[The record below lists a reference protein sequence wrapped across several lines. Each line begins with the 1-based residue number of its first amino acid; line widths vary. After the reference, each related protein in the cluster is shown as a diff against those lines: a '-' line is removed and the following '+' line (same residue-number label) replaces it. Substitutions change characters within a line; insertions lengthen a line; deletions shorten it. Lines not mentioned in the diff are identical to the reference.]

1 MTPMDNTGRA
11 RHRRHLSVLG
21 AIVLTVG
28 TGCSAVQ
35 TIALADD
42 GSGTAS
48 TSITID
54 PVFAAYLTDLYA
66 GMGATNAESLFDL
79 EAIRTSLSAQ
89 PGISVG
95 EIRSP
100 APAELEIDFAF
111 ASVDALLRLQGQR
124 VAPFLRFERTEAFR
138 RVAGAVDRESIEHF
152 VTIAGIDPFLTES
165 LLPPERDMSEEE
177 YRDHLAWAFEEYAED
192 RPLDI
197 VFRDSRVVTIVTP
210 AGPIIQVRGGEIS
223 NGGARYVT
231 PLIEAVTATRPLE
244 YSLVY
249 AAAAR

>member
-1 MTPMDNTGRA
+1 MDAT
-11 RHRRHLSVLG
+11 RRLRRYLSVL
-21 AIVLTVG
+21 APLFLILG

-35 TIALADD
+35 TISLADD

-66 GMGATNAESLFDL
+66 GMGATTEGSLFDV
-79 EAIRTSLSAQ
+79 EAIETSLTAQ
-89 PGISVG
+89 PGIAVG

-100 APAELEIDFAF
+100 SPAQLEIDFSF
-111 ASVDALLRLQGQR
+111 DSVDALLRLQGQR

-138 RVAGAVDRESIEHF
+138 RVAGAVDRDSIEHF

-165 LLPPERDMSEEE
+165 LLPPDRDMSGTE

-192 RPLDI
+192 RPLDL
-197 VFRDSRVVTIVTP
+197 VFRDSRVVTIVTT
-210 AGPIIQVRGGEIS
+210 AGPVIQVRGGEIS
-223 NGGARYVT
+223 NGGVRYVT
-231 PLIEAVTATRPLE
+231 PLIEAVTTARPLE

-249 AAAAR
+249 AATQ

>member
-1 MTPMDNTGRA
+1 MDDTGRL
-11 RHRRHLSVLG
+11 RRRRYLSGL
-21 AIVLTVG
+21 AALLLILG

-35 TIALADD
+35 TVSLDDD

-48 TSITID
+48 TAITID
-54 PVFAAYLTDLYA
+54 PVFAAYLTDLSA
-66 GMGATNAESLFDL
+66 GMGATAGDSLFDI
-79 EAIRTSLSAQ
+79 EAIRTSLAAQ
-89 PGISVG
+89 PGIVVG
-95 EIRSP
+95 DIQSP
-100 APAELEIDFAF
+100 SPSELTIEFTF

-138 RVAGAVDRESIEHF
+138 RVAGTVDRESIEHF

-165 LLPPERDMSEEE
+165 LLPPERGMSAAE

-192 RPLDI
+192 RPLDL
-197 VFRDSRVVTIVTP
+197 VFRDSRVVTIVTT
-210 AGPIIQVRGGEIS
+210 AGPVIQVRGGEIS
-223 NGGARYVT
+223 NGGVRYVT

-249 AAAAR
+249 AAVQ